1 MRLRRYRVDCPT
13 MRRATSG
20 CSLVVVLFLLEHV
33 AAQSAADTTTHAV
46 QFVTVEPGVKLEVV
60 DWGGPSEPD
69 TRSLILLAGLSD
81 NAHRF
86 DPFAVKLT
94 DRYRVF
100 GISRRG
106 AGASSAP
113 SSGYGTDRLADDVLA
128 VMEALKLQRP
138 VLVGHSFGGAELS
151 SIGSRHPAKVS
162 GLIYLDGG
170 YSYAFAPPGFKPDP
184 PPGPE
189 VDVPPV
195 MRAIVTGVQQYTH
208 IPVPALAIF
217 AVPRRMPLNVSDADR
232 KQSAEM
238 DKLTM
243 VQADAFEKGVPTARV
258 VRMPNAGHFVHLTNT
273 ADVLREIDAFVKGLK
288 F

>member
-1 MRLRRYRVDCPT
+1 MRG
-13 MRRATSG
+13 AIFGGS
-20 CSLVVVLFLLEHV
+20 VVFLLVLLGHV
-33 AAQSAADTTTHAV
+33 AAQPAADATAHAV
-46 QFVTVEPGVKLEVV
+46 QFVDVEPGVKLEVV
-60 DWGGPSEPD
+60 DWGGPAEPD
-69 TRSLILLAGLSD
+69 TRVLVLLAGLSD

-106 AGASSAP
+106 AGASSVP

-128 VMEALKLQRP
+128 VMESLKLQRP
-138 VLVGHSFGGAELS
+138 ILVGHSFGGAELS
-151 SIGSRHPAKVS
+151 SIGSRHAAKVS

-170 YSYAFAPPGFKPDP
+170 YGYAFMPPGRKPDP
-184 PPGPE
+184 PPGPD
-189 VDVPPV
+189 VDIPPV

-217 AVPRRMPLNVSDADR
+217 AVPRRMPLRVSEADR
-232 KQSAEM
+232 KLSEEM

-243 VQADAFEKGVPTARV
+243 AQADAFEKGVPTARV

>member
-1 MRLRRYRVDCPT
+1 MRKT
-13 MRRATSG
+13 IFG
-20 CSLVVVLFLLEHV
+20 CSLVVLLMLLDHA
-33 AAQSAADTTTHAV
+33 AAQPVADTTTHAL
-46 QFVTVEPGVKLEVV
+46 QFVTVEPGVRLEVV
-60 DWGGPSEPD
+60 DWGGPAEPD
-69 TRSLILLAGLSD
+69 TRTLVLLAGLSD

-86 DPFAVKLT
+86 DTFAVKLKEG
-94 DRYRVF
+94 YRVF

-106 AGASSAP
+106 AGASSVP
-113 SSGYGTDRLADDVLA
+113 SSGYSTDRLADDVLA
-128 VMEALKLQRP
+128 VMESLKLQRP
-138 VLVGHSFGGAELS
+138 ILVGHLFGGAELS
-151 SIGSRHPAKVS
+151 SIGSRHAAKVG

-170 YSYAFAPPGFKPDP
+170 YSYAFAPPGFRPDP

-189 VDVPPV
+189 VDIPPV

-217 AVPRRMPLNVSDADR
+217 AVPRRMPLKLSDADR
-232 KQSAEM
+232 KQSAEI
-238 DKLTM
+238 DQLTM

-258 VRMPNAGHFVHLTNT
+258 VRIPNAGHFVHLTNT

>member
-1 MRLRRYRVDCPT
+1 
-13 MRRATSG
+13 MRRATFG
-20 CSLVVVLFLLEHV
+20 CSLVVLLILLDHA
-33 AAQSAADTTTHAV
+33 AAQPAPETITHTL
-46 QFVTVEPGVKLEVV
+46 QFVTVEPGVKLEIV
-60 DWGGPSEPD
+60 DWGGPAEPD
-69 TRSLILLAGLSD
+69 TRTLVLLAGLSD

-86 DPFAVKLT
+86 DPFALKLT

-106 AGASSAP
+106 AGGSSAP
-113 SSGYGTDRLADDVLA
+113 SAGYGTDRLADDVLA
-128 VMEALKLQRP
+128 VMESLKLQRP
-138 VLVGHSFGGAELS
+138 ILVGHSFGGAEQS

-162 GLIYLDGG
+162 GLIYLDAG

-189 VDVPPV
+189 VDIPPV
-195 MRAIVTGVQQYTH
+195 IRAIVTGVQQYTH

-217 AVPRRMPLNVSDADR
+217 AVPRRLPLKVSDADR
-232 KQSAEM
+232 QQSAEM

-258 VRMPNAGHFVHLTNT
+258 VRIPNAGHFVHLTNT

>member
-1 MRLRRYRVDCPT
+1 MNRMV
-13 MRRATSG
+13 
-20 CSLVVVLFLLEHV
+20 V
-33 AAQSAADTTTHAV
+33 AALFVVGLASASAGLTGKSLLAQGAAQPAADTTSHAV

-60 DWGGPSEPD
+60 DWGGPVAPQ
-69 TRSLILLAGLSD
+69 TRTLVLLAGLSD

-86 DPFAVKLT
+86 DSFAVKLT
-94 DRYRVF
+94 DRYRVI

-113 SSGYGTDRLADDVLA
+113 ASGYETDRLGDDVLA
-128 VMEALKLQRP
+128 VMESLKLQRP
-138 VLVGHSFGGAELS
+138 ILVGHSFGGAELS
-151 SIGSRHPAKVS
+151 SIGSRHAAKVS

-170 YSYAFAPPGFKPDP
+170 YAYAFAPPGHKPEP

-189 VDVPPV
+189 VDIPPV

-217 AVPRRMPLNVSDADR
+217 AVPRRMPLKVSDADR
-232 KQSAEM
+232 KLSAEM
-238 DKLTM
+238 DQLTM

-258 VRMPNAGHFVHLTNT
+258 VRMPNAGHFVQLTNT

>member
-1 MRLRRYRVDCPT
+1 
-13 MRRATSG
+13 MRRAKFG
-20 CSLVVVLFLLEHV
+20 CGLFVLLILFDHV
-33 AAQSAADTTTHAV
+33 AAQPAADTTTHNV
-46 QFVTVEPGVKLEVV
+46 QFVTVEPGVKLEVL
-60 DWGGPSEPD
+60 DWGGPSERG
-69 TRSLILLAGLSD
+69 TRSLVLLAGLSD

-113 SSGYGTDRLADDVLA
+113 SSGYSTDRLADDVLV
-128 VMEALKLQRP
+128 VMDSLKLQRP
-138 VLVGHSFGGAELS
+138 ILVGHSFGGAELS
-151 SIGSRHPAKVS
+151 SIGSRHAAKVS
-162 GLIYLDGG
+162 GLIYLDAG

-189 VDVPPV
+189 VDIPPV

-208 IPVPALAIF
+208 IPVPELAIF
-217 AVPRRMPLNVSDADR
+217 AVPRRMPSNVSDADR

-238 DKLTM
+238 DKLTIA
-243 VQADAFEKGVPTARV
+243 QADAFEKGVPTARSGPDGRRKSSSSV
-258 VRMPNAGHFVHLTNT
+258 SASIERPAKTTLAVNT
-273 ADVLREIDAFVKGLK
+273 ACVGDKG
-288 F
+288 